1 MMEGIEVLNEI
12 KDVCIPTWCIVT
24 IIIFLLIMI
33 LIGKFKKIETIRGVA
48 VYFISLLVGFIC
60 ILLTCCILGKN
71 NIYYRYEVTID
82 ENVNKEEFSDKY
94 KIIDKRGK
102 IYVIEEKQK
111 SDWW

>member
-12 KDVCIPTWCIVT
+12 KDACIPTWYIIT
-24 IIIFLLIMI
+24 IIIYLLIMI
-33 LIGKFKKIETIRGVA
+33 LIGIFKKFKTIRGAA
-48 VYFISLLVGFIC
+48 VYLVSLLIGYLC
-60 ILLTCCILGKN
+60 ILLICCILGKN

-82 ENVNKEEFSDKY
+82 ENINKEEFIDKY

>member
-48 VYFISLLVGFIC
+48 VYFISLLIGFIC
-60 ILLTCCILGKN
+60 FVLLYLLYNILI
-71 NIYYRYEVTID
+71 IYYIL
-82 ENVNKEEFSDKY
+82 
-94 KIIDKRGK
+94 
-102 IYVIEEKQK
+102 
-111 SDWW
+111 